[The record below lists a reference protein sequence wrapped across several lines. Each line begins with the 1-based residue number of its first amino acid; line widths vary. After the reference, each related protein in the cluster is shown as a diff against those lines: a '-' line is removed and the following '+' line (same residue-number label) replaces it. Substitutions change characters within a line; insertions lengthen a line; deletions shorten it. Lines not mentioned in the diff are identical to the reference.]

1 MHYYEVAVSQII
13 RQDKDS
19 YTYEYGP
26 KLAVGSIVRVEI
38 GKKQYDG
45 IVMRET
51 NKPQYAVKPIQEIIY
66 DMPLPAELVETARWI
81 SKYYSTHLA
90 IVLQTI
96 LPRGL
101 SKKRKASDSVKTV
114 PNRKRTN
121 FVFTEDQ
128 LSAITS
134 INSSAR
140 DSVLL
145 HGVTGSGKTSV
156 YIEASRKII
165 EQGKS
170 VIILVPEIAL
180 TSQLIAEF
188 GNHFSNIILTHS
200 RQTESQRHRLWDQV
214 LKSSEPV
221 VVIGPRSALFMPLA
235 DLGLIVIDE
244 CHEAAFKQDKSPRY
258 SALRVASTLAKHH
271 SAKLVLGSATPSIAD
286 YYLAKAL
293 GRPIVEMNKPAA
305 KNYIVPKIELIDM
318 TKREN
323 FRRHRFLSDY
333 LLSQIAETL
342 STDNQILIF
351 HNRRGS
357 ATTTL
362 CEDCGWQAFCPRCLI
377 PLALHSDS
385 HELRC
390 HVCNISERV
399 PTSCP
404 ECNGVNIL
412 HKGIGTKLIEIE
424 LTKLFPSAK
433 IARFD
438 GDNDADSTVDSA
450 YQKLYDGEID
460 IIIGTQVIAKG
471 LDLPHLRTVGVI
483 QADAGLSIPDYT
495 SGERAFQL
503 LSQVVGRVGRNE
515 HKTNVIVQTYQP
527 SHSSIVDGIAQN
539 YKNFYQ
545 TAIAERK
552 RAKFPPFVYLLKLT
566 CVYKTES
573 AAIRASKALA
583 TDLRSIVSRD
593 CDILGPTP
601 CFYERVRDTYRWQL
615 IVKSP
620 RRSEL
625 QALINK
631 VPSTHWQIDL
641 DASSLV

>member
-19 YTYEYGP
+19 YTYAHESL
-26 KLAVGSIVRVEI
+26 LADGTIVRVEI

-45 IVMRET
+45 VILRET
-51 NKPQYAVKPIQEIIY
+51 NKPTYAVKPIQ
-66 DMPLPAELVETARWI
+66 DVLHDTPLPHELLETTEWI
-81 SKYYSTHLA
+81 SQYYSTHLA

-101 SKKRKASDSVKTV
+101 SKTRRESTVAKTI

-121 FVFTEDQ
+121 FVFTDDQ
-128 LSAITS
+128 LSAIDT
-134 INSSAR
+134 INSSNS

-145 HGVTGSGKTSV
+145 HGVTGSGKTQV
-156 YIEASRKII
+156 YIEASRACI

-180 TSQLIAEF
+180 TSQLVAEF
-188 GNHFSNIILTHS
+188 SNHFSNIILAHS
-200 RQTESQRHRLWDQV
+200 RQTESQRHQLWAQA
-214 LKSSEPV
+214 LKSNDPI

-235 DLGLIVIDE
+235 SIGLIVVDE

-258 SALRVASTLAKHH
+258 SALRVASILAKKHG
-271 SAKLVLGSATPSIAD
+271 AKLVLGSATPSITD
-286 YYLAKAL
+286 YYLAKTL
-293 GRPIVEMNKPAA
+293 GRPIVEMSKPAMS
-305 KNYIVPKIELIDM
+305 NYLVPSIKIVDM

-323 FRRHRFLSDY
+323 FRRHRFLSDD
-333 LLSQIAETL
+333 LLRLIAESL
-342 STDNQILIF
+342 AIKKQILIF

-362 CEDCGWQAFCPRCLI
+362 CEDCGWQAFCPRCLV
-377 PLALHSDS
+377 PLALHSDN

-390 HVCNISERV
+390 HICNISNRV

-404 ECNGVNIL
+404 DCAGINIL
-412 HKGIGTKLIEIE
+412 HKGIGTKLIETEI
-424 LTKLFPSAK
+424 TKLFPDAK
-433 IARFD
+433 VARFD
-438 GDNDADSTVDSA
+438 GDNQADATVDSA
-450 YQKLYDGEID
+450 YQQLYDGDID
-460 IIIGTQVIAKG
+460 IIIGTQVVAKG

-483 QADAGLSIPDYT
+483 QADAGLSIPDY
-495 SGERAFQL
+495 SSSERTFQL

-515 HKTNVIVQTYQP
+515 HKTDVVVQSYQP
-527 SHSSIVDGIAQN
+527 THPSIVDGVAQD
-539 YKNFYQ
+539 YANFYE
-545 TAIAERK
+545 IALSERR

-566 CVYKTES
+566 CVYKTEA
-573 AAIRASKALA
+573 AAIRSARTLA
-583 TDLRSIVSRD
+583 AELKPIMDKD
-593 CDILGPTP
+593 CEILGPTP

-615 IVKSP
+615 IIKSP
-620 RRSEL
+620 KRSAL
-625 QALINK
+625 QGLIKN
-631 VPSTHWQIDL
+631 VPATHWQIDL